1 MKIPTLGNP
10 ARRSVRLLLIVL
22 SVGLL
27 GGAFALARQN
37 PAAPQSATP
46 GVGPIVTGVTVV
58 DVPVVV
64 LNRQGDPIPGLTAA
78 SFRLFDDRRR
88 QHLSGFDADPR
99 PLSLAVVVDTTESAA
114 VFQARRSAEV
124 LTNLVLGAEGQAAL
138 FTAGSEPRQL
148 LPFTGDRNRLVSTL
162 LRLRPT
168 GRGPDISELVQLAI
182 SRVRQQPRNRTR
194 AVLVISDATSKG
206 GTLARAVI
214 EASSNDAIPVFR
226 LAPNAPKGPAP
237 RDPISPEQN
246 GTGVGSQRVQAP
258 PSPVDSRGN
267 PVPVAGGIGNFNL
280 GAVIGAVGQSLRS
293 HKKDF
298 VWATGGL
305 SMRASNDADFDRKL
319 GSMGDLLR
327 SIYHLYYQPQ
337 DLTAVPQ
344 LHSIDVQLDKS
355 PDTGTISFRRTYV
368 GVRAQ

>member
-1 MKIPTLGNP
+1 MAVAGQQ
-10 ARRSVRLLLIVL
+10 R
-22 SVGLL
+22 
-27 GGAFALARQN
+27 
-37 PAAPQSATP
+37 PAAPGATP
-46 GVGPIVTGVTVV
+46 GVAPIVTGITVV

-64 LNRQGDPIPGLTAA
+64 LNRQGDPMPGLTAA

-88 QHLSGFDADPR
+88 QHLSGFDAAPR
-99 PLSLAVVVDTTESAA
+99 PLSLAVVVDTTDPAA

-124 LTNLVLGAEGQAAL
+124 LTNLVLGAEGEAAL
-138 FTAGSEPRQL
+138 FIAGSEPRQL
-148 LPFTGDRNRLVSTL
+148 LPFTGDRNRLVVAL
-162 LRLRPT
+162 NRLRPT

-182 SRVRQQPRNRTR
+182 TRVRQQPRNRTR
-194 AVLVISDATSKG
+194 AVLVISGETSKG

-214 EASSNDAIPVFR
+214 EASSNDAVPVFR
-226 LAPNAPKGPAP
+226 LAPNPPKGPLP

-258 PSPVDSRGN
+258 PSPIDSRGN
-267 PVPVAGGIGNFNL
+267 PVPEAGSFGNLNL
-280 GAVIGAVGQSLRS
+280 GAVIGAVGQALRS
-293 HKKDF
+293 HQKDF

-305 SMRASNDADFDRKL
+305 SLRASNDADFDRKL

-337 DLTAVPQ
+337 DLTALPQ
-344 LHSIDVQLDKS
+344 LHSIEVQLDQV
-355 PDTGTISFRRTYV
+355 PDVAKLSYRRTYV